1 MLLISSYPHLSISF
15 SLILFPCPKIQS
27 DYISQIQ
34 DILKFSGVLC
44 DISDKDISVS
54 KGAIVK
60 KLVVYP
66 AMWKV
71 SPDDSTV
78 YVSDSLLKYAKPY
91 AVEEIIKNL

>member
-1 MLLISSYPHLSISF
+1 MISGSLFFYQNWLTFLLALWLSF
-15 SLILFPCPKIQS
+15 LLTKA
-27 DYISQIQ
+27 QIQ
-34 DILKFSGVLC
+34 DILQFSGVLC